1 MPEKSKRSRRDDTKS
16 SPTSKIAIG
25 AVLGSIL
32 YFIILALFA
41 LFALK
46 SNVSVSSYMPAGM
59 VLGMLAA
66 FVGGFAAVKPLKK
79 NGIAYGGITGLV
91 QALICSIALFII
103 NKGNAGSG
111 IFILMALMV
120 AAASGGGIAAVNMKI
135 KKKY

>member
-1 MPEKSKRSRRDDTKS
+1 MPEKSKRSRRDESKS
-16 SPTSKIAIG
+16 SPISKIAIG

-32 YFIILALFA
+32 YFVILALFA

-59 VLGMLAA
+59 VFGALSA
-66 FVGGFAAVKPLKK
+66 FAGGFAAVKPLKQ
-79 NGIAYGGITGLV
+79 NGVAYGGITGLA
-91 QALICSIALFII
+91 QALICSIVLFVI
-103 NKGNAGSG
+103 NKANAGTG

-120 AAASGGGIAAVNMKI
+120 AAAAGGGIAAVNMKI